1 MTSYYVLQQSLNQG
15 DTLAFTSLLDSGN
28 VEQATVDK
36 LLVAAASTNQPEMVK
51 ALLER
56 NADPFL
62 WSGRALSVALE
73 GNYEAI
79 ADLLYPTGCLDS
91 TWEDLEMR
99 KTDGECE
106 LQWSELESR
115 IFDMEQRA
123 ESRSVNDASGKKTHK
138 I

>member
-1 MTSYYVLQQSLNQG
+1 MTSYNVLQQSLNQG
-15 DTLAFTSLLDSGN
+15 DVSAFTSLLDNQN
-28 VEQATVDK
+28 VEQETVDK
-36 LLVAAASTNQPEMVK
+36 LLVLASSKNQPEMVK

-62 WSGRALSVALE
+62 WNGRALTVALE

-99 KTDGECE
+99 KIDGECE
-106 LQWSELESR
+106 VQWSEIESR

-123 ESRSVNDASGKKTHK
+123 ENLNDAGGKKSHK
-138 I
+138 M

>member
-1 MTSYYVLQQSLNQG
+1 MTTYYVLQQSLTQG
-15 DTLAFTSLLDSGN
+15 DLSTLTSLLDSQN

-36 LLVAAASTNQPEMVK
+36 LLVVAASTNQPNMVK

-62 WSGRALSVALE
+62 WNGRALTVALE
-73 GNYEAI
+73 GNHEAV

-115 IFDMEQRA
+115 IFDMEKRA
-123 ESRSVNDASGKKTHK
+123 ENRNEASGKKTHK
-138 I
+138 M

>member
-1 MTSYYVLQQSLNQG
+1 MTSYYVLQQSLTEGNVSAL
-15 DTLAFTSLLDSGN
+15 TALLDSQN

-36 LLVAAASTNQPEMVK
+36 LLVVAASTNQPEMVK

-62 WSGRALSVALE
+62 WNGRALTVALE
-73 GNYEAI
+73 GNHEEV

-115 IFDMEQRA
+115 IFDMEKRA
-123 ESRSVNDASGKKTHK
+123 EMRSEAGGKKTHK

>member
-1 MTSYYVLQQSLNQG
+1 MTSYTVLQESVNQG
-15 DTLAFTSLLDSGN
+15 DTSAFTLLLGDQN
-28 VEQATVDK
+28 IEQAMIDK
-36 LLVAAASTNQPEMVK
+36 LLVLASSKNQPEMVK

-62 WSGRALSVALE
+62 WNGRALTVALE

-106 LQWSELESR
+106 VQWSEIESR

-123 ESRSVNDASGKKTHK
+123 EKNNDAGGKKSHRM
-138 I
+138 

>member
-1 MTSYYVLQQSLNQG
+1 MTPYTVLQQSLNQG
-15 DTLAFTSLLDSGN
+15 DVSAFTSLLDNEN

-36 LLVAAASTNQPEMVK
+36 LLVLASSKNQPEMVK
-51 ALLER
+51 VLLER

-62 WSGRALSVALE
+62 WNGRALTVALE
-73 GNYEAI
+73 GNYEAV

-106 LQWSELESR
+106 VQWSDIESR
-115 IFDMEQRA
+115 IFDMEKRA
-123 ESRSVNDASGKKTHK
+123 ENQNDAGGKKSHK
-138 I
+138 M

>member
-1 MTSYYVLQQSLNQG
+1 MYTSYYELQQHVNQG
-15 DTLAFTSLLDSGN
+15 DASSLISVLDNQN

-36 LLVAAASTNQPEMVK
+36 LLVLAASKNQPEMVQ

-62 WSGRALSVALE
+62 WNGRALTVALE
-73 GNYEAI
+73 GNYEAV

-106 LQWSELESR
+106 VQWSEIEGR
-115 IFDMEQRA
+115 IFDMEKRA
-123 ESRSVNDASGKKTHK
+123 EKNNDAGGKKSHK
-138 I
+138 M